1 MTQITP
7 FFNIDTDTV
16 IEVELSKE
24 DAIRAQNG
32 NNRKSWPFFKIMDDI
47 FAKKA
52 WCSPVA
58 IASSSGLSIKH
69 TDESSG
75 TGSGTEAESGTI
87 NIEKKIDCYC
97 SAGKET
103 VPEKIAGRRSEQKA

>member
-1 MTQITP
+1 
-7 FFNIDTDTV
+7 
-16 IEVELSKE
+16 
-24 DAIRAQNG
+24 
-32 NNRKSWPFFKIMDDI
+32 MDDI

-75 TGSGTEAESGTI
+75 TGSDTEAESGCVGDESSGEFLRKPFFHSSWI
-87 NIEKKIDCYC
+87 YLVLILLFCFL
-97 SAGKET
+97 
-103 VPEKIAGRRSEQKA
+103 